1 MVEFGTAVELDGEQI
16 VPTQVGDMSLQVPLS
31 DVEELAMGVVGA
43 RIDDAIVPSATRPGC
58 FSISLNAVGLTRV
71 VVRTCTRNN
80 YLSNVPVTATGAQ
93 RIDAHLRH

>member
-31 DVEELAMGVVGA
+31 DVEELAMEWWERA
-43 RIDDAIVPSATRPGC
+43 SMMMRSSPRRPPGC

-71 VVRTCTRNN
+71 VVTQEE
-80 YLSNVPVTATGAQ
+80 LG
-93 RIDAHLRH
+93 RIVLRCRVITNMA

>member
-71 VVRTCTRNN
+71 VVTQEELGRI
-80 YLSNVPVTATGAQ
+80 VQ
-93 RIDAHLRH
+93 RCRVITNMA

>member
-16 VPTQVGDMSLQVPLS
+16 VPTQVGGMSLQVPLS

-43 RIDDAIVPSATRPGC
+43 RIDDAIVPSPTRPGC

-71 VVRTCTRNN
+71 VVTRKE
-80 YLSNVPVTATGAQ
+80 LDLIVQ
-93 RIDAHLRH
+93 RCRVITNMA